1 MFDAI
6 VVGSGI
12 TGGWAAK
19 ELCERGLKVLML
31 ERGPDVPHGTG
42 YSYDEALRLRRRDDQ
57 VPQDERDLHFPY
69 HVGVSYALFNSN
81 KAFWASDHD
90 HPYETVP
97 GKPYRW
103 IRGYQ
108 LGGRS
113 LTWGRQ
119 SYRWSPQ
126 DFLSNLQDGHGVD
139 WPIRY
144 EDLEPWYDHV
154 EAFAGIS
161 GDYDGLEQL
170 PDGDFLPAFPFND
183 VELAAK
189 ARIEGDFPT
198 RRMIMGR
205 TANLSRVA
213 KAQMDVGRKRCEQH
227 VKCHHGCPLGSY
239 FSTQAATLPAARN
252 TGNLT
257 VLTDRVVESVIHDP
271 ATGRVTGVRTVGR
284 LDKTGEVFEARVVFL
299 NASAI
304 NTAAL
309 LLNSRSEAFPR
320 GLANGSDQVGRNLMD
335 HVSSKPI
342 VGKMPGFGDTPF
354 QNDRPTGIYV
364 PRYGNVTET
373 DKPYLRGFGM
383 QGGAVRARDTE
394 GAVQGVGVGD
404 EEGVGHRGWRFS
416 LLPFG
421 EVLPNPDNRVTL
433 STIRR
438 DSWGVPVPIIEAVN
452 GPNEYA
458 MMLAAARDAAE
469 MLAAAGCE
477 DITDWQEAGE
487 QLTPPGDR
495 IHEMGTARMGRD
507 PATSVFNGWGQAHEA
522 PNLFC
527 SDGAVMASSASMN
540 PSLTYMALTARAANH
555 AADLL
560 QQGGL

>member
-1 MFDAI
+1 MMFDVI
-6 VVGSGI
+6 VIGSGI

-31 ERGPDVPHGTG
+31 ERGPDVPHGPG
-42 YSYDEALRLRRRDDQ
+42 YSHDLAATLRRRDDQ
-57 VPQDERDLHFPY
+57 IPQDERDLHFPY
-69 HVGVSYALFNSN
+69 YVGVSYAMFNSN

-90 HPYETVP
+90 HPYETEP

-119 SYRWSPQ
+119 SYRWAPQ
-126 DFLSNLQDGHGVD
+126 DFESNLQDGHGVD

-154 EAFAGIS
+154 EAFVGIS

-170 PDGDFLPAFPFND
+170 PDGDFLPPFPFND
-183 VELAAK
+183 VELSAK
-189 ARIEGDFPT
+189 AKIEAAFPT

-213 KAQMDVGRKRCEQH
+213 KPQMDVGRKKCEQH
-227 VKCHHGCPLGSY
+227 VRCHHGCPLGSY
-239 FSTQAATLPAARN
+239 FSTQAATLPAAMK

-257 VLTDRVVESVIHDP
+257 VLTDRIVESLVHDP
-271 ATGRVTGVRTVGR
+271 VSGRVTGVRTLHR
-284 LDKTGEVFEARVVFL
+284 LDRTGEIFEAPLVFL

-304 NTAAL
+304 NSAAI
-309 LLNSRSEAFPR
+309 LLNSNSAAHPN

-342 VGKMPGFGDTPF
+342 VGKMPGFAGSHD
-354 QNDRPTGIYV
+354 QRDRPTGIYV
-364 PRYGNVTET
+364 PRYGNVTER
-373 DKPYLRGFGM
+373 DVSYLRGFGM
-383 QGGAVRARDTE
+383 QGSAVRSRRVE
-394 GAVQGVGVGD
+394 GAVQGVGAGD
-404 EEGVGHRGWRFS
+404 EDEGFRGWSFS

-421 EVLPNPDNRVTL
+421 EVLPNPENRVTL
-433 STIRR
+433 STSRT
-438 DSWGVPVPIIEAVN
+438 DSWGIRVPVIGALN
-452 GPNEYA
+452 GPNEHA
-458 MMLAAARDAAE
+458 MMRAAARDASE
-469 MLAAAGCE
+469 MLKAAGCY
-477 DITDWQEAGE
+477 DITDWEEAGA

-507 PATSVFNGWGQAHEA
+507 PRTSVVNGWGQAHEV
-522 PNLFC
+522 PNLFL

-540 PSLTYMALTARAANH
+540 PSLTYMALTARAAH
-555 AADLL
+555 RAADLL

>member
-12 TGGWAAK
+12 SGGWSAK
-19 ELCERGLKVLML
+19 ELCERGLKVLLL
-31 ERGPDVPHGTG
+31 ERGPEVAHGPG
-42 YSYDEALRLRRRDDQ
+42 YSHDQAAGLRRRDDQ
-57 VPQDERDLHFPY
+57 IPQAERDLHYPY

-90 HPYETVP
+90 YPYETVP
-97 GKPYRW
+97 GRPYRW

-119 SYRWSPQ
+119 SYRWAPQ

-161 GDYDGLEQL
+161 GDFDGLEQL

-189 ARIEGDFPT
+189 ARIEADWPT

-205 TANLSRVA
+205 TAHLSRVA
-213 KAQMDVGRKRCEQH
+213 KPQMDLGRKRCEQH
-227 VKCHHGCPLGSY
+227 MRCYHGCPLGSY
-239 FSTQAATLPAARN
+239 FSSQAATLPAAQN

-257 VLTDRVVESVIHDP
+257 VLTDRIVESVIHDP
-271 ATGRVTGVRTVGR
+271 ATGRVTGVRTIRR
-284 LDKTGEVFEARVVFL
+284 LDKGGETFEARMVFL
-299 NASAI
+299 NASTI

-309 LLNSRSEAFPR
+309 LLNSKSEAFPR

-342 VGKMPGFGDTPF
+342 VGKMPGFGDVYD
-354 QNDRPTGIYV
+354 QRDRPTGLYI

-383 QGGAVRARDTE
+383 QGGAARSRRME
-394 GAVQGVGVGD
+394 GAVQGFAGGD
-404 EEGVGHRGWRFS
+404 EEDTGFRGWSFS

-421 EVLPNPDNRVTL
+421 EVLPDPNNRVTL
-433 STIRR
+433 SETRR
-438 DSWGVPVPIIEAVN
+438 DSWGVPVPVIDAAH
-452 GPNEYA
+452 GPNEAA
-458 MMLAAARDAAE
+458 MMRAAARDAAE
-469 MLAAAGCE
+469 MLRAAGCT
-477 DITDWQEAGE
+477 DITPWEEAGE

-507 PATSVFNGWGQAHEA
+507 PATSVLNRWGQAHEVA
-522 PNLFC
+522 NLFV
-527 SDGAVMASSASMN
+527 SDGSVMASSASMN
-540 PSLTYMALTARAANH
+540 PSLTYMAIAARTANH

-560 QQGGL
+560 EQGAL

>member
-12 TGGWAAK
+12 SGGWAAK

-31 ERGPDVPHGTG
+31 ERGPEVTNGPDQSH
-42 YSYDEALRLRRRDDQ
+42 DLALKLRRRDDQ
-57 VPQDERDLHFPY
+57 VPKAEADLHYPY
-69 HVGVSYALFNSN
+69 LVGVTYALFNSN
-81 KAFWASDHD
+81 KALWASDHD

-119 SYRWSPQ
+119 SYRWAPQ

-189 ARIEGDFPT
+189 ARIEADFPT

-213 KAQMDVGRKRCEQH
+213 KPQMDVGRRRCEQH
-227 VKCHHGCPLGSY
+227 VKCHHGCPYGAY
-239 FSTQAATLPAARN
+239 FSTQAATLPAALK

-271 ATGRVTGVRTVGR
+271 ATGRVTGVRTINR
-284 LDKTGEVFEARVVFL
+284 TDKTGEVFEARIVFL

-309 LLNSRSEAFPR
+309 LLNSRSEAFPN

-335 HVSSKPI
+335 HVSTKPI
-342 VGKMPGFGDTPF
+342 VGSMPGFGGVPF
-354 QNDRPTGIYV
+354 QNDRPTGIYI

-373 DKPYLRGFGM
+373 DKPYVRGFGM
-383 QGGAVRARDTE
+383 QGGAVRARNTE
-394 GAVQGVGVGD
+394 GAVQGVGTGD
-404 EEGVGHRGWRFS
+404 EDVGHRGWRFS

-421 EVLPNPDNRVTL
+421 EVLPDPENRVTL
-433 STIRR
+433 SPTRR
-438 DSWGVPVPIIEAVN
+438 DSWGVPVPVIGATH

-458 MMLAAARDAAE
+458 MMRAAARDAAE
-469 MLAAAGCE
+469 MLAAAGCT
-477 DITDWQEAGE
+477 DITDWEAASAE
-487 QLTPPGDR
+487 LTPPGDR

>member
-1 MFDAI
+1 MMFDAI

-12 TGGWAAK
+12 SGGWSAK
-19 ELCERGLKVLML
+19 ELCERGLKVLLL
-31 ERGPDVPHGTG
+31 ERGPDVAHGPD
-42 YSYDEALRLRRRDDQ
+42 YSHDLAATLRRRDDQ
-57 VPQDERDLHFPY
+57 IPEDERDLHYPY

-81 KAFWASDHD
+81 RAFWASDHD

-97 GKPYRW
+97 GRPYRW

-119 SYRWSPQ
+119 SYRWGPQ

-154 EAFAGIS
+154 VAFAGIS
-161 GDYDGLEQL
+161 GDYDGLAQL
-170 PDGDFLPAFPFND
+170 PDGDFLPPFPFNE

-189 ARIEGDFPT
+189 ARIEADFPT

-213 KAQMDVGRKRCEQH
+213 KPQMDLGRKRCEQH
-227 VKCHHGCPLGSY
+227 MRCHHGCPLGSY
-239 FSTQAATLPAARN
+239 FSSQAATLPAARN

-257 VLTDRVVESVIHDP
+257 VLTDRIVESVVHDP
-271 ATGRVTGVRTVGR
+271 ASGRVTGVRTINR
-284 LDKTGEVFEARVVFL
+284 LDKGGEIFEARMVFL

-304 NTAAL
+304 NTAAI
-309 LLNSRSEAFPR
+309 LLNSKSDAFPR

-335 HVSSKPI
+335 HVSSMPI
-342 VGKMPGFGDTPF
+342 VGRMAGFADVHD
-354 QNDRPTGIYV
+354 QRDRPTGIYI
-364 PRYGNVTET
+364 PRYANVTET
-373 DKPYLRGFGM
+373 GKPYLRGFGM
-383 QGGAVRARDTE
+383 QGGAIRSRRAVADSD
-394 GAVQGVGVGD
+394 GVM
-404 EEGVGHRGWRFS
+404 RAWSFS

-421 EVLPNPDNRVTL
+421 EVLPDPGNRVTL
-433 STIRR
+433 SAVRR
-438 DSWGVPVPIIEAVN
+438 DAWGMPVPVIDAAH
-452 GPNEYA
+452 GPNEFA
-458 MMLAAARDAAE
+458 MMRAAARDAAE
-469 MLAAAGCE
+469 MLQAAGCS
-477 DITDWQEAGE
+477 DITPWEEAAE

-507 PATSVFNGWGQAHEA
+507 PATSVLDGWGRAHEV
-522 PNLFC
+522 PNLFV
-527 SDGAVMASSASMN
+527 SDGAVMTSSASMN
-540 PSLTYMALTARAANH
+540 PSLTYMAIAARTANH

>member
-12 TGGWAAK
+12 SGGWVAK

-31 ERGPDVPHGTG
+31 ERGPDVPHGAG
-42 YSYDEALRLRRRDDQ
+42 YSHDAAAKLRRRDDQ
-57 VPQDERDLHFPY
+57 IPDDEKALHYPY

-126 DFLSNLQDGHGVD
+126 DFLSNFQDGHGVD

-189 ARIEGDFPT
+189 ARIEADFPT

-213 KAQMDVGRKRCEQH
+213 KPQMDMGRKRCEQH
-227 VKCHHGCPLGSY
+227 VRCHHGCPLGSY
-239 FSTQAATLPAARN
+239 FSTQAATLPAALA

-257 VLTDRVVESVIHDP
+257 VLTDRVVVSVIHDP
-271 ATGRVTGVRTVGR
+271 VTGRVTGVRTVNR
-284 LDKTGEVFEARVVFL
+284 TDKGGETFEAKLVFL

-304 NTAAL
+304 NTAVL
-309 LLNSRSEAFPR
+309 LLNSKSEAFPR

-335 HVSSKPI
+335 HVSSKNI
-342 VGKMPGFGDTPF
+342 VGKMPGFAGVHD
-354 QNDRPTGIYV
+354 QRDRPTGIYV
-364 PRYGNVTET
+364 PRYGNVTEG

-383 QGGAVRARDTE
+383 QGGAARSRHAE
-394 GAVQGVGVGD
+394 SFAQGVGGGD
-404 EEGVGHRGWRFS
+404 DEGLHGWHFS

-433 STIRR
+433 STVRT
-438 DSWGVPVPIIEAVN
+438 DSWGMPVPIIEVTH

-458 MMLAAARDAAE
+458 MMRAAARDAAD
-469 MLAAAGCE
+469 MLRAAGCV
-477 DITDWQEAGE
+477 DITPWEEAGE

-495 IHEMGTARMGRD
+495 IHEMGAARMGRD

-527 SDGAVMASSASMN
+527 SDGAVMTSSASMN
-540 PSLTYMALTARAANH
+540 PSLTYMALSARTAHH